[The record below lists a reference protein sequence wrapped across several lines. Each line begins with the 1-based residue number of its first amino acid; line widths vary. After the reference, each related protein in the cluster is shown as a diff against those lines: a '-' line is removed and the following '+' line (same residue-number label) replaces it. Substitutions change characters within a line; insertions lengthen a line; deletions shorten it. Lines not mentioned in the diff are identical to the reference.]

1 MKNGIVN
8 HSTFTR
14 KYCAAAFNNS
24 GKYVLT
30 DYIQILLL
38 VTLLIT
44 YIAPVSAASNNSTPD
59 LMPNLADG
67 WAGLPPIIQTWV
79 FWILVAGIF
88 AFLVW
93 RRQKASEI

>member
-1 MKNGIVN
+1 MKNG
-8 HSTFTR
+8 
-14 KYCAAAFNNS
+14 
-24 GKYVLT
+24 
-30 DYIQILLL
+30 IQILLL

-67 WAGLPPIIQTWV
+67 WAGFPPIVQTWV

-88 AFLVW
+88 AFLAW
-93 RRQKASEI
+93 KRQKASEI